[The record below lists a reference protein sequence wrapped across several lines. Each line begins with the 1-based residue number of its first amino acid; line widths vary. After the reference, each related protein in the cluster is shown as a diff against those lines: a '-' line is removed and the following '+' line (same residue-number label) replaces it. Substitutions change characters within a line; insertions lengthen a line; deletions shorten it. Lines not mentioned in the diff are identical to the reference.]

1 MTVPTGVQTAPVTP
15 ATADAPAQ
23 PNQPNQRGA
32 NARAGG
38 APQMPTGFFYPRWV
52 LLGTMVVIAVAL
64 VGYAVHYYYSARA
77 VCSLGSLQSLCS
89 LDLIPDWA
97 KFVVAVV
104 GYLLALWIAATY
116 GRTLG
121 PESAMSEREGFAR
134 LVVRLTEY
142 QRVRLL
148 TRIIAALLALGL
160 ALDFLL
166 GRLDGMTAALTC
178 ITLFACLRA
187 GFYRPRRAPAAR
199 EGVDAA
205 QAEHEQQ
212 LGQQSRFWS
221 VARNTPPLSYIFRT
235 RHR

>member
-1 MTVPTGVQTAPVTP
+1 MTIPTGVQTAPVTP

-32 NARAGG
+32 NARGG
-38 APQMPTGFFYPRWV
+38 GGPRMPTGFFYPRWV
-52 LLGTMVVIAVAL
+52 LLGTMVVIPIAL
-64 VGYAVHYYYSARA
+64 AGYAVNYYYSTQA

-97 KFVVAVV
+97 KFAVAVV
-104 GYLLALWIAATY
+104 GYVLALFFAATY

-121 PESAMSEREGFAR
+121 AESDMGRHEGFAG
-134 LVVRLTEY
+134 LVVRLTEF

-148 TRIIAALLALGL
+148 TRTLAALLALGL
-160 ALDFLL
+160 VADFLL

-199 EGVDAA
+199 AGVDAA

-212 LGQQSRFWS
+212 LGQQSRFWN
-221 VARNTPPLSYIFRT
+221 VARNTPPFSYIFRT

>member
-15 ATADAPAQ
+15 ATADTATQ
-23 PNQPNQRGA
+23 PNQPNSVSA

-52 LLGTMVVIAVAL
+52 LLGTMAVIPVVL
-64 VGYAVHYYYSARA
+64 VGYAVHYYYSTRA

-104 GYLLALWIAATY
+104 GYILALFIAATY

-121 PESAMSEREGFAR
+121 SERDLAEQEGIAR
-134 LVVRLTEY
+134 LVAQLTEF

-148 TRIIAALLALGL
+148 SRTLAALLALGL

-166 GRLDGMTAALTC
+166 GDLDGMTAGLAC
-178 ITLFACLRA
+178 IALFACLRA
-187 GFYRPRRAPAAR
+187 GSYRPRRATVTQ
-199 EGVDAA
+199 GTDAE
-205 QAEHEQQ
+205 QVEHERQ
-212 LGQQSRFWS
+212 LGQQSRFWN
-221 VARNTPPLSYIFRT
+221 VARNTPPLNYIFRT